1 MDFTTLSADREAL
14 FSLGVNL
21 TALATTTSNQLAGV
35 TKAYFQANVSPSED
49 DARTLADLYE
59 RNFPVARRDEVTAS
73 LQANLRQQLTESF
86 MHLQNLTPEQ
96 KPFSAT
102 DFVKDVGA
110 FIGGDKDKLRIVPKE
125 QETYFD
131 LLTNV
136 VMMTT
141 MLFWSSTSLGWLPYY
156 DF

>member
-1 MDFTTLSADREAL
+1 MNET
-14 FSLGVNL
+14 
-21 TALATTTSNQLAGV
+21 
-35 TKAYFQANVSPSED
+35 FQS
-49 DARTLADLYE
+49 T
-59 RNFPVARRDEVTAS
+59 RRDEVTAS

-110 FIGGDKDKLRIVPKE
+110 YIGGDKDKLRIVPKE
-125 QETYFD
+125 QENYFD

-156 DF
+156 DFNSKSTHSSSGTDKQEVCACVLRFLQTDTMRPFAGRNMFCLRSTTCIQH